1 MHLQGS
7 SLSTISKRI
16 TFYLISIYRPRTK
29 AMDQLVLKFFSCNA
43 IENVILLC
51 SNIDGD
57 SYDLHAIQEHITRN
71 GESTY
76 DSKRDLG
83 VAIVFVAYN

>member
-1 MHLQGS
+1 MTQLA
-7 SLSTISKRI
+7 LR
-16 TFYLISIYRPRTK
+16 TFSY
-29 AMDQLVLKFFSCNA
+29 NA
-43 IENVILLC
+43 IENVMLLC

-57 SYDLHAIQEHITRN
+57 SYDLHAILEHITRN
-71 GESTY
+71 GESTC

>member
-1 MHLQGS
+1 MN
-7 SLSTISKRI
+7 
-16 TFYLISIYRPRTK
+16 
-29 AMDQLVLKFFSCNA
+29 QLALRSFSYNA
-43 IENVILLC
+43 VEYVMLLC

-57 SYDLHAIQEHITRN
+57 SCDLHAIPKHITRN
-71 GESTY
+71 GESTC